1 MVLLVRVWPVS
12 CFNRKYINTGQK
24 TALVKQFHGNFVVDP
39 DMFSVVFL
47 KCSTGKAFRSHP
59 LCASLCWSLT
69 PFLPTAHR
77 HRMKSSRNN
86 KTEDQQRSST
96 LGSCLLSAALYLPLW
111 RLFYLTLFFYICT
124 LIFKDSSMWGSL
136 WQLLARVCMFSDR
149 LCDFSWNKLCLT
161 RRSVLVQRLE
171 ERCVCVWI
179 QRDVLKHWLVSC
191 ARAVVFTCWHL
202 PSPFTHTL
210 VHWP

>member
-1 MVLLVRVWPVS
+1 MQSRQSSPAVCFTLLKP
-12 CFNRKYINTGQK
+12 T
-24 TALVKQFHGNFVVDP
+24 H
-39 DMFSVVFL
+39 
-47 KCSTGKAFRSHP
+47 
-59 LCASLCWSLT
+59 
-69 PFLPTAHR
+69 FLPTSHR

-111 RLFYLTLFFYICT
+111 RLFYLTLFSTYALLFSRILQCEGHCGSCWRVFACLVT
-124 LIFKDSSMWGSL
+124 GCVISAGINSVWHRGRSWFKDLKNG
-136 WQLLARVCMFSDR
+136 V
-149 LCDFSWNKLCLT
+149 
-161 RRSVLVQRLE
+161 
-171 ERCVCVWI
+171 CVCVWI

-202 PSPFTHTL
+202 PSPFTHML